1 METATSRQATS
12 ASTTARGS
20 APPANWAPTMIEK
33 ATAAAG
39 AMCVIDW
46 NRTSLRPI
54 ASRARPVDGL
64 LCAMAHLL
72 VGRLAPPNG
81 HRRNGGPRPPGK
93 QDKSEVPDSV
103 EAT

>member
-54 ASRARPVDGL
+54 ASWARPVDGL
-64 LCAMAHLL
+64 DCAMAHLP
-72 VGRLAPPNG
+72 VGASHLRHNG
-81 HRRNGGPRPPGK
+81 HRRNGGTTG
-93 QDKSEVPDSV
+93 
-103 EAT
+103 A